1 MFQPRHWLGFFVLK
15 PMIIK
20 VKVKP
25 RSRKN
30 EVKKLPDGSWVVCV
44 KAPPT
49 DGAANEMV
57 REVLADHF
65 GKPKSNIIF
74 KSGLASRF
82 KLLEIT

>member
-1 MFQPRHWLGFFVLK
+1 
-15 PMIIK
+15 MIIK

-30 EVKKLPDGSWVVCV
+30 EVKKLPDGSWVVWV

-57 REVLADHF
+57 RDVLADYLD
-65 GKPKSNIIF
+65 KPKRCIII

-82 KLLEIT
+82 KIFEIT

>member
-1 MFQPRHWLGFFVLK
+1 MFQPSHWLGFFVFT
-15 PMIIK
+15 MIIK

-30 EVKKLPDGSWVVCV
+30 EVRKLPDGSWVVCV
-44 KAPPT
+44 KAAPT

-57 REVLADHF
+57 REVLAEYL
-65 GKPKSNIIF
+65 GKPKRNVII

>member
-1 MFQPRHWLGFFVLK
+1 
-15 PMIIK
+15 MIIK

-30 EVKKLPDGSWVVCV
+30 EVRELPDGSWVVCV

-57 REVLADHF
+57 REVLAAYLD
-65 GKPKSNIIF
+65 KPKRNIII

-82 KLLEIT
+82 KLLEMIYE

>member
-1 MFQPRHWLGFFVLK
+1 M
-15 PMIIK
+15 MIR

-30 EVKKLPDGSWVVCV
+30 EVLRLPDGSWVVCV

-57 REVLADHF
+57 RTVLAAHL
-65 GKPKSNIIF
+65 GKPRRNIII

-82 KLLEIT
+82 KVLEIF